1 LGGPGEVGALGFV
14 SKSRKELRTY
24 IKYFKFFMEM
34 KLYLE
39 FTSLNYLER
48 DGRTLKMIRGAGGH
62 QLLKIQQKLHKLVI
76 RLPEIVK

>member
-1 LGGPGEVGALGFV
+1 
-14 SKSRKELRTY
+14 
-24 IKYFKFFMEM
+24 MEM

-39 FTSLNYLER
+39 CTSLNYLER
-48 DGRTLKMIRGAGGH
+48 DGRTLKMIRGVGGH